1 MDYSIDHSELFTI
14 EWFPFNDL
22 LQLDLLDHKGW
33 VASVIITF
41 IAWPPGS
48 LASCLGFHSFHTF
61 IVHLLP
67 LATLYCDNSLYKNL
81 ELVLFL
87 TEDFVITKTEIG
99 LSCVIRWQ
107 ILLATHYI
115 TLHPGLSPPARAW
128 PVWPLCTVTVS
139 ANRGQDIG
147 NKPVMWPQ
155 PRPHCHKQQPSAKN
169 AT

>member
-1 MDYSIDHSELFTI
+1 M
-14 EWFPFNDL
+14 
-22 LQLDLLDHKGW
+22 G
-33 VASVIITF
+33 
-41 IAWPPGS
+41 
-48 LASCLGFHSFHTF
+48 CLGHHNFHSLGTGQPGILPWFSLFSYFHRAPH
-61 IVHLLP
+61 IRLLLP
-67 LATLYCDNSLYKNL
+67 LATVYCDNSLYKNL

-107 ILLATHYI
+107 ILLAGHYI
-115 TLHPGLSPPARAW
+115 TLYPGLSPPARAW

-139 ANRGQDIG
+139 PNRGQDIG